1 MICTKLGIKEMDER
15 VMGSK
20 IRDGRG
26 RCDLTLHYTETA
38 ATIAASKQWLQ
49 CSGLGLQLQNKF
61 VAASA
66 LCFGGEEREG
76 GRGRGRGRGR
86 GGASME
92 KRGDEEVSSYWLCVR
107 ERGEGKDMA
116 AIFCMDACN

>member
-1 MICTKLGIKEMDER
+1 MICTKPGIKEMDER

-26 RCDLTLHYTETA
+26 RGDLTAHCTETA
-38 ATIAASKQWLQ
+38 VTIAASKQWLR
-49 CSGLGLQLQNKF
+49 CSGLGLQLQNEF

-76 GRGRGRGRGR
+76 GRGRGGT
-86 GGASME
+86 SME
-92 KRGDEEVSSYWLCVR
+92 KRGDEEVSSCWLCMR
-107 ERGEGKDMA
+107 ERGKGKDMA